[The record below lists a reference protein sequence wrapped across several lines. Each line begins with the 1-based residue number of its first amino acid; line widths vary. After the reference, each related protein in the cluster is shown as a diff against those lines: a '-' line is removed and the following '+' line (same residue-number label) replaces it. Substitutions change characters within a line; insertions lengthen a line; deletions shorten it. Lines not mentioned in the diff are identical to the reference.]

1 MSDEFNPQVEYEQK
15 GYLNCD
21 FRLFHIDESKA
32 IETPWH
38 YHDFDKIVFF
48 LRGNVQYAVEGR
60 EYELRPYDIVIGPHH
75 SIHKVTASD
84 KEGYERY
91 VLYVKP
97 ETLIR
102 LGKTQ
107 EVTVHEGKNL
117 SGRSKDHD
125 LDLCFNMTS
134 KTRTN
139 LVHFDAGITS
149 ELMDKFRTLEEVL
162 KSEEELYCAGLR
174 IHVSLIQLLIGL
186 NEACFKHPDA
196 FMEKARY
203 NRKVIDIID
212 YIMEHLGDDLSIDNI
227 SDKFYI
233 SKYHMM
239 RIFKAETG
247 YSVHQYIMEKR
258 ILRARDLIIAGEPA
272 MSASIES
279 GFHDYSS
286 FCKAFRKATGKL
298 PSDYVSGT

>member
-1 MSDEFNPQVEYEQK
+1 MYEEFDPSVEYEQK

-21 FRLFHIDESKA
+21 FRLFHIDESKS
-32 IETPWH
+32 IDTPWH

-48 LRGNVQYAVEGR
+48 LRGNVRYAVEGR
-60 EYELRPYDIVIGPHH
+60 EYELRPYDIVIVPHH
-75 SIHKVTASD
+75 SIHKVTASVN
-84 KEGYERY
+84 EGYERY
-91 VLYVKP
+91 VLYLKP
-97 ETLIR
+97 ETLTR
-102 LGKTQ
+102 LANTE
-107 EVTVHEGKNL
+107 EVTVHEGKEL
-117 SGRSKDHD
+117 SGRRADHN
-125 LDLCFNMTS
+125 LDLCFNMIA

-149 ELMDKFRTLEEVL
+149 ELMERFRTLEDVL
-162 KSEEELYCAGLR
+162 KSEEDLYCAGLR
-174 IHVSLIQLLIGL
+174 IHVGLIQLLIGL
-186 NEACFKHPDA
+186 NEACYKHPDC

-212 YIMEHLGDDLSIDNI
+212 YITEHLGDDLSIDKI
-227 SDKFYI
+227 SDQFYI

-258 ILRARDLIIAGEPA
+258 ILKARDLIISGEPA
-272 MSASIES
+272 MSASIEA

-298 PSDYVSGT
+298 PSDYVANI

>member
-1 MSDEFNPQVEYEQK
+1 MSEEFNPSVEYEQK

-32 IETPWH
+32 IDTPWH

-48 LRGNVQYAVEGR
+48 LRGDVQYAVEGR
-60 EYELRPYDIVIGPHH
+60 EYELRPYDIVIVPHH
-75 SIHKVTASD
+75 SIHKVTASA

-97 ETLIR
+97 ETLVR

-107 EVTVHEGKNL
+107 EVTVHEGKKL
-117 SGRSKDHD
+117 SGKTKDHD

-134 KTRTN
+134 KTKTN

-149 ELMDKFRTLEEVL
+149 ELMDKFRTLEDVIR
-162 KSEEELYCAGLR
+162 SEEDLYCAGLR

-212 YIMEHLGDDLSIDNI
+212 YIMEHLGDDLSIDKI
-227 SDKFYI
+227 SDEFYI

-298 PSDYVSGT
+298 PSDYVANI

>member
-1 MSDEFNPQVEYEQK
+1 
-15 GYLNCD
+15 
-21 FRLFHIDESKA
+21 
-32 IETPWH
+32 
-38 YHDFDKIVFF
+38 
-48 LRGNVQYAVEGR
+48 
-60 EYELRPYDIVIGPHH
+60 
-75 SIHKVTASD
+75 
-84 KEGYERY
+84 
-91 VLYVKP
+91 
-97 ETLIR
+97 
-102 LGKTQ
+102 
-107 EVTVHEGKNL
+107 
-117 SGRSKDHD
+117 
-125 LDLCFNMTS
+125 
-134 KTRTN
+134 
-139 LVHFDAGITS
+139 
-149 ELMDKFRTLEEVL
+149 MDKFRTLEDVIR
-162 KSEEELYCAGLR
+162 SEEDLYCAGLR

-186 NEACFKHPDA
+186 NEACFKHSDA

-212 YIMEHLGDDLSIDNI
+212 YIMEHLGDDLSIDKI
-227 SDKFYI
+227 SDEFYI

-298 PSDYVSGT
+298 PSDYVANI